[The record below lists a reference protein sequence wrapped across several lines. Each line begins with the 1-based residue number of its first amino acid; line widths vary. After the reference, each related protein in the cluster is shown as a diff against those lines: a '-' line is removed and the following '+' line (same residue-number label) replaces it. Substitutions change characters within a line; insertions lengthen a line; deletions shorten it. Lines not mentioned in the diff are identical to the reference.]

1 MPGTPVPAEI
11 ASPMARSPPDPMCV
25 LRGTR
30 AAVNTLHFCCGD
42 QAGSDLALFSGSA
55 NGLIHIWN
63 LKTHR
68 ADTVLGGHSGQSVLW
83 VQTLQHR
90 ETLFSQGRD
99 SAVRVWDL
107 AEGRSAVTD
116 SIPVESYGFCQGS
129 LLEDN
134 AGHYLLALPGKA
146 TSEVKIIDVVNK
158 TPVCTLNPAADAK
171 LGMPMCLKLWQLE
184 PCSRPLLLA
193 GYEDGSVTLW
203 DVSEGRMLTRLACQ
217 REPVMCL
224 DFDPQKAKGICG
236 SSAKLLSSWTLD
248 RQQSLK
254 SQEVL
259 ELVNPGVAQ
268 VCLRQDKRILAT
280 AGWDQRIRVFSWK
293 KLKALAVLQYH
304 TDSVHCV
311 TFSDHSALSPR
322 LLAAGSKDQLISLWS
337 LYNQM

>member
-1 MPGTPVPAEI
+1 MGTN
-11 ASPMARSPPDPMCV
+11 STTQRD
-25 LRGTR
+25 
-30 AAVNTLHFCCGD
+30 AV
-42 QAGSDLALFSGSA
+42 
-55 NGLIHIWN
+55 
-63 LKTHR
+63 
-68 ADTVLGGHSGQSVLW
+68 
-83 VQTLQHR
+83 
-90 ETLFSQGRD
+90 QGRD